1 MENFETNRKAK
12 RILEE
17 WDPFQIGIESYETET
32 ADVVAALQGIQDVEQ
47 LAEVIQAVY
56 EYSFEQWIPK
66 EQCVHMAKKLVQL
79 RFEATCEI
87 K

>member
-1 MENFETNRKAK
+1 MENFELNRKAV
-12 RILEE
+12 RLLEE
-17 WDPFQIGIESYETET
+17 WDTSQLGTESYETET
-32 ADVVAALQGIQDVEQ
+32 ADVVAALQGIQDVEE
-47 LAEVIQAVY
+47 LAEVIRTVY

-79 RFEATCEI
+79 RHETTCEI

>member
-1 MENFETNRKAK
+1 MENIELNRKAVK
-12 RILEE
+12 LLAE
-17 WDPFQIGIESYETET
+17 WDPFQIGVESYATEA
-32 ADVVAALQGIQDVEQ
+32 ADVVAALQSISDVEQ
-47 LAEVIQAVY
+47 LAEVIQTVY

-79 RFEATCEI
+79 RYELTCEI